1 MTLLLLLLGVV
12 ALMFLRVPVAF
23 SLLIP
28 SLVYIATAKGIT
40 FTIVLQ
46 RMTSG
51 IDSFPLLAVPL
62 FILMGNVANQAGIT
76 DRLFNFA
83 QVALGHIRGSLGY
96 VNVAA
101 SVLFSWMSGS
111 AMADVAGLGKLEVP
125 AMLKRGYDE
134 KFAVG
139 LSAASS
145 VIGPIMPPSITAVVY
160 GVVSGTSI
168 GGLFVAGIIPA
179 FMIAGILSLWVYF
192 YARNKPHLKLPRSS
206 WKQLSNAGG
215 SASLALLTPLIVLG
229 GILGGFF
236 TPTEAAGA
244 AVLYMT
250 VLGLAYRTLGWSSLR
265 SILVST
271 AATTGVVMFI
281 VASAAIFGW
290 VLGREQVPQMLTQ
303 SILALTDNP
312 LVFLLL
318 LNVLLLLLGMIL
330 EPNSAILIV
339 VPVILPAAEA
349 LGIPPIQLGSVVI
362 LNLMIG
368 LLTPPVGL
376 VLYVLSS
383 VTDIPFTRVAQGT
396 APFLI
401 PLIVILALVTFVPA
415 LTTWLP
421 GVFGLS

>member
-1 MTLLLLLLGVV
+1 
-12 ALMFLRVPVAF
+12 P
-23 SLLIP
+23 
-28 SLVYIATAKGIT
+28 
-40 FTIVLQ
+40 
-46 RMTSG
+46 
-51 IDSFPLLAVPL
+51 
-62 FILMGNVANQAGIT
+62 
-76 DRLFNFA
+76 
-83 QVALGHIRGSLGY
+83 
-96 VNVAA
+96 
-101 SVLFSWMSGS
+101 W
-111 AMADVAGLGKLEVP
+111 
-125 AMLKRGYDE
+125 
-134 KFAVG
+134 
-139 LSAASS
+139 
-145 VIGPIMPPSITAVVY
+145 
-160 GVVSGTSI
+160 
-168 GGLFVAGIIPA
+168 
-179 FMIAGILSLWVYF
+179 
-192 YARNKPHLKLPRSS
+192 
-206 WKQLSNAGG
+206 
-215 SASLALLTPLIVLG
+215 IVLG
-229 GILGGFF
+229 CSHGGFF
-236 TPTEAAGA
+236 TQTEAAGA
-244 AVLYMT
+244 SVLYMT

>member
-1 MTLLLLLLGVV
+1 
-12 ALMFLRVPVAF
+12 
-23 SLLIP
+23 LLIP

-62 FILMGNVANQAGIT
+62 FIFMGNVANQAGIT

-111 AMADVAGLGKLEVP
+111 AMADAAGLGKLEVP

-134 KFAVG
+134 KFSVG
-139 LSAASS
+139 LTAASS

-160 GVVSGTSI
+160 GVVSGASI

-179 FMIAGILSLWVYF
+179 FLIAGILSLWVYF
-192 YARNKPHLKLPRSS
+192 HARNKPHLKSPRAN

-215 SASLALLTPLIVLG
+215 SASLALLTPVIVLG

-244 AVLYMT
+244 AALYMI
-250 VLGLAYRTLGWSSLR
+250 VLGLAYRTLGWSDLR
-265 SILVST
+265 SILV
-271 AATTGVVMFI
+271 
-281 VASAAIFGW
+281 
-290 VLGREQVPQMLTQ
+290 
-303 SILALTDNP
+303 
-312 LVFLLL
+312 
-318 LNVLLLLLGMIL
+318 
-330 EPNSAILIV
+330 
-339 VPVILPAAEA
+339 
-349 LGIPPIQLGSVVI
+349 
-362 LNLMIG
+362 
-368 LLTPPVGL
+368 
-376 VLYVLSS
+376 
-383 VTDIPFTRVAQGT
+383 
-396 APFLI
+396 
-401 PLIVILALVTFVPA
+401 
-415 LTTWLP
+415 
-421 GVFGLS
+421 